1 MIKYSLYRVVASALV
16 AVFANVILN
25 FLQNTVHGD
34 YRLGHWWVI
43 AISWTVVVVEG
54 LFACLK
60 ASQLVNGPDHRG
72 CVSRFRRT
80 ASAVHSVKCRLDSR
94 SLGAALLLRY
104 FEESARDTIAVAYAD
119 FIVGQSFDG
128 EVFSNVSVGEI
139 VGMKL
144 GLLVTD
150 ESS

>member
-1 MIKYSLYRVVASALV
+1 V
-16 AVFANVILN
+16 
-25 FLQNTVHGD
+25 G
-34 YRLGHWWVI
+34 
-43 AISWTVVVVEG
+43 
-54 LFACLK
+54 
-60 ASQLVNGPDHRG
+60 
-72 CVSRFRRT
+72 RFRRT
-80 ASAVHSVKCRLDSR
+80 ASAAHSVEFRLDSG

-139 VGMKL
+139 AGMKL

-150 ESS
+150 ESSW